1 VISQASIQEV
11 LDAAAVE
18 HIIQEHVRLK
28 RSGRNLK
35 GLCPFHNEKT
45 PSFMVS
51 PDKNIYK
58 CFGCGKAGGP
68 VQFLMDLEGLSFPEA
83 IRNLAARYGVKL
95 EEDGQEDRAEFAE
108 RDSLFIV
115 NEYAR
120 DHYRKQLMETDL
132 GRSVGLSY
140 FKERGFLESTI
151 EKFQLGYSTEQKD
164 DLVKAALSDGHTL
177 DRLESCGLTNQYGGD
192 FFRSRVIFPI
202 QSAGGKILGFAG
214 RILSAD
220 PKAPKYINTR
230 ETEIYNKR
238 RVLYGMFQ
246 ARQDIRRLDQ
256 CIIVEG
262 YTDVMSLHQYEVR
275 NVVAASGTSL
285 TEEQCSLI
293 KRHTENVLLIFDGD
307 AAGLKAAMRGL
318 DIVLAEGLHPMIIVL
333 PDGEDPDSLVRDRGT
348 DAFLQYLKDTATD
361 FIVFKSNL
369 LLEETENRPI
379 QRARA
384 YQDIA
389 ASIAKIPNAM
399 TRSLYAQDCASRF
412 SIEEGH
418 MLEEINK
425 ALAADN
431 KLRAIQRKR
440 DTRPSDP
447 SSPMELAT
455 GSGGNVSADPVD
467 ADLYHERNLARVLLL
482 YGDQLLSEEPDDSV
496 AAFIV
501 ENIQEELD
509 SYDDELSLSV
519 LRQYIE
525 SYNQGT
531 HLRADSFY
539 HHEDEKLRQFVID
552 LTTSPHTY
560 SHNWEDMLEN
570 SMLNQPHPDKNYE
583 TEATEILL
591 RLKMRKLSKTIDEL
605 MQELST
611 LEDADEDT
619 IQLKLNF
626 YQRLMLE
633 RNAIAEQLR
642 HGVMT

>member
-1 VISQASIQEV
+1 MISQASIQEV
-11 LDAAAVE
+11 LDTAAVE
-18 HIIQEHVRLK
+18 HIVQDHVRLK

-95 EEDGQEDRAEFAE
+95 EEDGQEDRVEFAE
-108 RDSLFIV
+108 RDSLYIV

-120 DHYRKQLMETDL
+120 DYYREQLMETDI

-151 EKFQLGYSTEQKD
+151 EKFQLGYSTEDKD
-164 DLVKAALSDGHTL
+164 GLVKAALQDGHTL

-214 RILSAD
+214 RILGSD

-230 ETEIYNKR
+230 ETDIYNKR

-285 TEEQCSLI
+285 TEEQCGLI

-318 DIVLAEGLHPMIIVL
+318 DIVLGEGLHPMIIVL

-348 DAFLQYLKDTATD
+348 EAFLQYLQDAATD

-412 SIEEGH
+412 GIEEGH
-418 MLEEINK
+418 MLDEINK
-425 ALAADN
+425 ALAADS
-431 KLRAIQRKR
+431 KMRAIQRKR
-440 DTRPSDP
+440 DARQGDTAGRMAIATTSDGT
-447 SSPMELAT
+447 SPT
-455 GSGGNVSADPVD
+455 PVD
-467 ADLYHERNLARVLLL
+467 TDLYHERNLARVLLL
-482 YGDQLLSEEPDDSV
+482 YGDQLLSEDADDSV
-496 AAFIV
+496 GAFIV
-501 ENIQEELD
+501 ENIQDELE
-509 SYDDELSLSV
+509 SYDDEMSLRV

-525 SYNQGT
+525 SYEQGN
-531 HLRADSFY
+531 HLRADAFY
-539 HHEDEKLRQFVID
+539 HHEDEQLRQFVID
-552 LTTSPHTY
+552 ITTSPHTY

-570 SMLNQPHPDKNYE
+570 TMLNQPHPDKNYE

-591 RLKMRKLSKTIDEL
+591 RLKMRKLSRTIDEL
-605 MQELST
+605 MKELST
-611 LEDADEDT
+611 LDEADEDT
-619 IQLKLNF
+619 IQLKLHF
-626 YQRLMLE
+626 YQRLMVE
-633 RNAIAEQLR
+633 RNAIAERLR